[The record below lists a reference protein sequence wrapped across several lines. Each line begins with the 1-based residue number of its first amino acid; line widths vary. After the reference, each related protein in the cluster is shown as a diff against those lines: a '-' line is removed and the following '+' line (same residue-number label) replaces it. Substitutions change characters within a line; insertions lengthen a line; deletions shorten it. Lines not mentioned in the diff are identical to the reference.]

1 MKDSMR
7 LVLSISL
14 VLVSLFSIIWF
25 SLHQLQKN
33 KEMLIRLVEVNNVCL
48 HLANDMLNDATKT
61 IVVVRNFLLDQN
73 NQEQNLANQNRIKKL
88 SELRLSYSESFNA
101 IKKLI
106 PIEDS
111 TVNEILSNLEV
122 LEVAAKQQLDYVI
135 HLDKTGKSIEAI
147 DFLNTKS
154 SLIVEQWITQINYLH
169 NHNEMLYQLRYNEAK
184 SKISQ
189 TEIWMLSLGSII
201 ILISLMVF
209 AFILFKFNLRKKSE
223 EKLLKLNLAISN
235 SQEVVFMTDKEGIIT
250 FINPEFTKMY
260 GFNAEEVVGKVTPR
274 ILKSGLTTKEQ
285 NEQLWNLLL
294 NKQNIPRSEYV
305 NKSKDGKLIDVEG
318 STDPIINDNGDIIGF
333 LAIQRDISERKRSER
348 ELMNALEKATESD
361 RLKSAFLATM
371 SHELRT
377 PLNAIIGFSDF
388 LDKNCSTDDV
398 EKFGKVINS
407 SGNHLL
413 SIVEDLF
420 DITLIESNVIN
431 IRKEEIP
438 LQSFLNIIYST
449 IKIEQQKM
457 DKNHIDIHLIIP
469 PESTDLTIFTDQ
481 TKLKQILINL
491 LKNAL
496 KFTNEGY
503 INFGFMIDDSDKT
516 VFKFYVE
523 DSGIGIA
530 KDKQEIIFDVFRQAD
545 DSHTRLYGG
554 VGIGLSIAKKLTEI
568 LGGEIWVESAEGK
581 GSAFYFTLPIEKQI
595 DTNKTNEI
603 KTKVET
609 IEKNKFSNKTVLV
622 VEDVDTNFEFL
633 KHVLQKSGIKTI
645 WAKNGKEAIR
655 YCIEEPDIAIVLMD
669 LRMPVM
675 NGYEATKEIK
685 RIKPNLP
692 IIAQTA
698 FALEGDKEKAIEAGC
713 DDYIS
718 KPINKNKLIEIIES
732 YLK

>member
-1 MKDSMR
+1 
-7 LVLSISL
+7 
-14 VLVSLFSIIWF
+14 
-25 SLHQLQKN
+25 
-33 KEMLIRLVEVNNVCL
+33 
-48 HLANDMLNDATKT
+48 
-61 IVVVRNFLLDQN
+61 
-73 NQEQNLANQNRIKKL
+73 
-88 SELRLSYSESFNA
+88 
-101 IKKLI
+101 
-106 PIEDS
+106 
-111 TVNEILSNLEV
+111 
-122 LEVAAKQQLDYVI
+122 
-135 HLDKTGKSIEAI
+135 LDKTGKSIEAI